1 MKMQS
6 VKYYLSA
13 PPVTLFCLSIFLL
26 TSCAQNKTTGGG
38 TALLTYVE
46 GQVEAK
52 ISPDASWEQVKA
64 GDTVPEGSV
73 LRTGQ
78 GYADV
83 KFLDEGLIRLK
94 ANSVF
99 RLVRLPQKTSDSKG
113 ELELSAGE
121 LLCKFEAMLTGA
133 TMEISTPTAIAGVRG
148 TEFGVYGT
156 QDTTQVGVLSG
167 TVEVKSATVEAAP
180 VIVGFQ
186 QKTLVYKGQPPKA
199 AEQLLEE
206 ELNRL
211 SEINLLH
218 PQVYIQAAKT
228 VTEYSEAKDF
238 VKQIEMFKA
247 YEGRYPADLQ
257 ELATKQSLSKLPK
270 DQWGSDFFYSVSEDG
285 QQYTLISPGPDKALQ
300 TGDDVKFH

>member
-1 MKMQS
+1 MTVQS
-6 VKYYLSA
+6 TKSYFLAREVIF
-13 PPVTLFCLSIFLL
+13 FCLTVVVLV
-26 TSCAQNKTTGGG
+26 SCGEKKTTGGG

-46 GQVEAK
+46 GQAEAQK
-52 ISPDASWEQVKA
+52 TPDASWEQVKA
-64 GDTVPEGSV
+64 GDTLPEGSV

-78 GYADV
+78 GYVDV
-83 KFLDEGLIRLK
+83 KFPDEGLIRLK
-94 ANSVF
+94 ANSTL
-99 RLVRLPQKTSDSKG
+99 RLEKLPQKTSASYGK
-113 ELELSAGE
+113 LELSAGE

-148 TEFGVYGT
+148 TEFGVSGN
-156 QDTTQVGVLSG
+156 QNTTQVGVLSG

-218 PQVYIQAAKT
+218 PQVYIQATKT

-270 DQWGSDFFYSVSEDG
+270 DQWGSDFFYSASEDG
-285 QQYTLISPGPDKALQ
+285 QSYTLISPGPDKILQ
-300 TGDDVKFH
+300 TGDDVKFQ